1 MSNLS
6 NQRRIAS
13 KVLKVGLE
21 RVWLNPEVSEDIAKA
36 VTREDIRK
44 LVEDGAIKRKQKK
57 GISRARARARDIKRA
72 YGHCKGHGSR
82 KGAKGARRPRKEQW
96 IKKIRALRRRLRQLR
111 DDGTVDASIH
121 HKLYR
126 KAKGGEYRSV
136 AHLEA
141 HIESIKK

>member
-44 LVEDGAIKRKQKK
+44 LVVEGAIKRKQKK
-57 GISRARARARDIKRA
+57 GISRTRARARDVKRA

-111 DDGTVDASIH
+111 DDGTVDASTH

-141 HIESIKK
+141 HIELIKK

>member
-21 RVWLNPEVSEDIAKA
+21 RVWLNPEVSEDVAKA

-44 LVEDGAIKRKQKK
+44 LVADGAIKRKQKK

-72 YGHCKGHGSR
+72 YGHCKGQGSR

-111 DDGTVDASIH
+111 DDGIVDASIH